1 MEEKKKCD
9 IEIYYEG
16 TCVYAARGRAER
28 DADNAQGV
36 RNRSDFD
43 STINFFELA
52 FYFLL
57 GKTEIYCKF
66 GSISIVS
73 FSMKVCNHKISL
85 SVFPGHLVSWSL
97 NVNLLHLSFA
107 STGTCRDKFHS
118 RLIRFNY
125 VK

>member
-16 TCVYAARGRAER
+16 TCIYAARGRAER

-43 STINFFELA
+43 STINFFKLA

-57 GKTEIYCKF
+57 GKTDILQIWIHQHCKF
-66 GSISIVS
+66 QYE
-73 FSMKVCNHKISL
+73 SL
-85 SVFPGHLVSWSL
+85 
-97 NVNLLHLSFA
+97 
-107 STGTCRDKFHS
+107 
-118 RLIRFNY
+118 
-125 VK
+125 

>member
-16 TCVYAARGRAER
+16 TCIYAARGRAER
-28 DADNAQGV
+28 DAGNAQGV

-43 STINFFELA
+43 STINFFKLA

-57 GKTEIYCKF
+57 GKTDILQIF

-73 FSMKVCNHKISL
+73 FSMKVCKDKICL
-85 SVFPGHLVSWSL
+85 NLFFRDTLYPGV
-97 NVNLLHLSFA
+97 
-107 STGTCRDKFHS
+107 
-118 RLIRFNY
+118 
-125 VK
+125 